1 LRKPAFSSAEDID
14 MNRRN
19 LLRSALAIAMFGVA
33 TTSFADTY
41 PTKPVTIVIPFPP
54 GGTLDVVGRMLAQ
67 KLTEQMGQS
76 FIVDNRPGA
85 GGTIGA
91 SVVKNARADG
101 YTLLFSP
108 STFVSTPMTMPTAPY
123 DAIKD
128 FTPVA
133 LVAKAP
139 LAIAVRQDLPFNDV
153 KGLVAYAKAN
163 PGNMTFAIGSS
174 ASAGHM
180 STELLKR
187 AGGIEYLVVPYKGS
201 GPAYQDLIGGR
212 IDAFIDPILGSSS
225 HAKAG
230 KLKVIAVTSK
240 ERVPALPNTPTVGET
255 VPGYEFYSWYGLWG
269 PAKMPKEIADK
280 LNAEVNKALNGDM
293 KAKLTEQGLLL
304 TPGSIEDFVHFQQDD
319 TVKVAKIIKDANI
332 KAE

>member
-1 LRKPAFSSAEDID
+1 
-14 MNRRN
+14 MNRRT
-19 LLRSALAIAMFGVA
+19 LVFAALAAGMLGIAPPA
-33 TTSFADTY
+33 LADQY
-41 PTKPVTIVIPFPP
+41 PTKTVTIVIPFPP

-91 SVVKNARADG
+91 SVVKNARPDG

-108 STFVSTPMTMPTAPY
+108 STFVSTPMTMSTQPY
-123 DAIKD
+123 DAVKD

-139 LAIAVRQDLPFNDV
+139 LAVAVRADAPFNDV
-153 KGLVAYAKAN
+153 KGMIAYAKAN

-255 VPGYEFYSWYGLWG
+255 IPGYEFYSWYGMWG
-269 PAKMPKEIADK
+269 PAKMPKEVADR
-280 LNAEVNKALNGDM
+280 LNAEINTALSGDM
-293 KAKLTEQGLLL
+293 NAKLTEQGLLL
-304 TPGSIEDFVHFQQDD
+304 TPGSIENFVKFQQDD

>member
-1 LRKPAFSSAEDID
+1 

-19 LLRSALAIAMFGVA
+19 ILASALAIAVLGVA
-33 TTSFADTY
+33 TTAMADIY
-41 PTKPVTIVIPFPP
+41 PSKSVTIVIPFPP

-67 KLTEQMGQS
+67 KLTEQMGQT

-91 SVVKNARADG
+91 GVVKNARPDG

-108 STFVSTPMTMPTAPY
+108 STFVSTPMTMPTPPY
-123 DAIKD
+123 DAVKD

-139 LAIAVRQDLPFNDV
+139 LAIAVRSDLPFNDV
-153 KGLVAYAKAN
+153 KGLIAYAKAN
-163 PGNMTFAIGSS
+163 PGNMSFAIGSS

-187 AGGIEYLVVPYKGS
+187 AGGIEYLIVPYKGS
-201 GPAYQDLIGGR
+201 GPAYQDLVGGR

-293 KAKLTEQGLLL
+293 KAKLVEQGLLL
-304 TPGSIEDFVHFQQDD
+304 TPGSIDDFVKFQQED
-319 TVKVAKIIKDANI
+319 TVKIVKIIKDANI

>member
-1 LRKPAFSSAEDID
+1 

-19 LLRSALAIAMFGVA
+19 LLRSAVAIAIFGVA

-41 PTKPVTIVIPFPP
+41 PGKPVTIVIPFPP

-255 VPGYEFYSWYGLWG
+255 VAGYEFYSWYGLWG
-269 PAKMPKEIADK
+269 PAKMPKEVADK

-319 TVKVAKIIKDANI
+319 TVKVAKIIKEANI
-332 KAE
+332 RAE